1 MVRKRLY
8 TVAML
13 FLLPACVDTTAPQED
28 HYGRYTLRR
37 INGVAPPGAVLES
50 SVARLDFLGGTLHLN
65 KDLTFVDSTRM
76 KVTPLRNGSDVQT
89 VVDVAAGFYRIS
101 NDTLHLESSR
111 GEKYYMRIQ
120 TSGSLMQDLSGVIL
134 LYRK

>member
-1 MVRKRLY
+1 MSRKRLAY
-8 TVAML
+8 LALL
-13 FLLPACVDTTAPQED
+13 FLVPACVDTTAPQED

-37 INGVAPPGAVLES
+37 INGLAPPGAVLES
-50 SVARLDFLGGTLHLN
+50 AVARLDFLGGTLHLN

-76 KVTPLRNGSDVQT
+76 KLTPLKNGGDVQT
-89 VVDVAAGFYRIS
+89 VVDVAAGLYRVS

-111 GEKYYMRIQ
+111 GEKYHMRIQ
-120 TSGSLMQDLSGVIL
+120 SSGSLVQDLSGIIL